1 MFLVAACL
9 FNFGN
14 NFGHPYTLGLTSKLD
29 RSGRLTVLAGALH
42 TGGQA
47 TGPFIVGMMVMPPD
61 FLNALWVGLIAFA
74 LTPFMILP
82 AALADR
88 RNARQSKVQ

>member
-1 MFLVAACL
+1 
-9 FNFGN
+9 
-14 NFGHPYTLGLTSKLD
+14 
-29 RSGRLTVLAGALH
+29 
-42 TGGQA
+42 
-47 TGPFIVGMMVMPPD
+47 MVMPPD